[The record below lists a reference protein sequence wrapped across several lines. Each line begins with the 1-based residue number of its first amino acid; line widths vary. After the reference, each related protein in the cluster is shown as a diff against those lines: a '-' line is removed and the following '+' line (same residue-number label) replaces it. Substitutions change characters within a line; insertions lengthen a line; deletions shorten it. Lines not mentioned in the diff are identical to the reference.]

1 MRGYLKFFLFCLLFV
16 LCSLVRKKIRI
27 ILFEK
32 ILNSIN
38 KSKCLDVF
46 RIKFGFF

>member
-27 ILFEK
+27 ILFDK

-38 KSKCLDVF
+38 KSLDVF
-46 RIKFGFF
+46 RIKLGFF